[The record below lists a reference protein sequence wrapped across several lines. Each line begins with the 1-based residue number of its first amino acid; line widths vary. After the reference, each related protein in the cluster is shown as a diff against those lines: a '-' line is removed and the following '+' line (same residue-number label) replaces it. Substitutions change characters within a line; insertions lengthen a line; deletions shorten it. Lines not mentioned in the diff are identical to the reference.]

1 MPTSYVM
8 KAITKVLM
16 TWLQTTI
23 HALVDADQTGFLSGH
38 HISENI
44 VYAAD
49 LLRCCHSRK
58 APTLVFKI
66 DFRKAFDSVNWSS
79 LLAILKTRGFDERW
93 CLWMERILD
102 TGHTAILLNGVPRC
116 WIRCRNGLRQGD
128 PLSPHLFII
137 VADVLQRLIRN
148 AWASGTIAHPLSPD
162 TPCPVLQCADDTLIL
177 CKASTEVAA
186 CLKQVLDD
194 FALATGLII
203 NFHKSCFIPM
213 DVGSGDAASM
223 ATFLGCPI
231 SSFPQPYLGLPLS
244 PTKLPASAFAPL
256 SSPLIEG
263 GFSIKDLHRQNRCLL
278 LNFVHKLHQSNPL
291 PWKTWFYSHTGRD
304 LGDFSAPPRS
314 WRRSSLSVFPST
326 VPSPGR
332 QWWTAAPR
340 PSGWISGSPGSRL
353 RRASPPFSPTAP
365 AATPRWPR
373 WSREGW
379 ACGLAF
385 IAAAESELLVI
396 RRFIDGTSLR
406 GGPDRRAIDSPST
419 PRFSSREA
427 YRALS
432 PVHPVD
438 TTARLTWPLRIPTKV
453 KIFAYLVDIDRL
465 STRVNLFYK
474 SCAPS
479 DICAACTSP
488 ETGRHLFFD
497 CPVSTA
503 IWGQLDV
510 PIPAGSF
517 SIWDLPAPPPSPSG
531 AWHFGV
537 AAILW
542 SIWKS
547 RNDLVFNRVT
557 HSTTSTLRKV
567 CDDLTLWRW
576 RLRPADRTSLD
587 GLRAF
592 LLARAV
598 A

>member
-66 DFRKAFDSVNWSS
+66 DFRKAFDS
-79 LLAILKTRGFDERW
+79 
-93 CLWMERILD
+93 
-102 TGHTAILLNGVPRC
+102 
-116 WIRCRNGLRQGD
+116 GD

-256 SSPLIEG
+256 SSPLIV
-263 GFSIKDLHRQNRCLL
+263 GFLAG
-278 LNFVHKLHQSNPL
+278 VHIFCPL
-291 PWKTWFYSHTGRD
+291 G
-304 LGDFSAPPRS
+304 
-314 WRRSSLSVFPST
+314 
-326 VPSPGR
+326 
-332 QWWTAAPR
+332 
-340 PSGWISGSPGSRL
+340 
-353 RRASPPFSPTAP
+353 
-365 AATPRWPR
+365 
-373 WSREGW
+373 
-379 ACGLAF
+379 
-385 IAAAESELLVI
+385 
-396 RRFIDGTSLR
+396 
-406 GGPDRRAIDSPST
+406 
-419 PRFSSREA
+419 
-427 YRALS
+427 
-432 PVHPVD
+432 
-438 TTARLTWPLRIPTKV
+438 
-453 KIFAYLVDIDRL
+453 
-465 STRVNLFYK
+465 
-474 SCAPS
+474 
-479 DICAACTSP
+479 
-488 ETGRHLFFD
+488 
-497 CPVSTA
+497 
-503 IWGQLDV
+503 
-510 PIPAGSF
+510 
-517 SIWDLPAPPPSPSG
+517 
-531 AWHFGV
+531 
-537 AAILW
+537 
-542 SIWKS
+542 
-547 RNDLVFNRVT
+547 
-557 HSTTSTLRKV
+557 
-567 CDDLTLWRW
+567 
-576 RLRPADRTSLD
+576 
-587 GLRAF
+587 
-592 LLARAV
+592 
-598 A
+598 

>member
-1 MPTSYVM
+1 VTPSSWCFDLSSLYPNALPLNESLSAPFIPEEIKNAFTTMNKLSSPSLDGFGPSFLSTFWATVSHDVLGVFSSFYDGTIDLSRINRAFLVLLPKIDATVHPSQFCPISLQNYVM

-256 SSPLIEG
+256 SSPLIV
-263 GFSIKDLHRQNRCLL
+263 GFLAG
-278 LNFVHKLHQSNPL
+278 VHIFCPL
-291 PWKTWFYSHTGRD
+291 G
-304 LGDFSAPPRS
+304 
-314 WRRSSLSVFPST
+314 
-326 VPSPGR
+326 
-332 QWWTAAPR
+332 
-340 PSGWISGSPGSRL
+340 
-353 RRASPPFSPTAP
+353 
-365 AATPRWPR
+365 
-373 WSREGW
+373 
-379 ACGLAF
+379 
-385 IAAAESELLVI
+385 
-396 RRFIDGTSLR
+396 
-406 GGPDRRAIDSPST
+406 
-419 PRFSSREA
+419 
-427 YRALS
+427 
-432 PVHPVD
+432 
-438 TTARLTWPLRIPTKV
+438 
-453 KIFAYLVDIDRL
+453 
-465 STRVNLFYK
+465 
-474 SCAPS
+474 
-479 DICAACTSP
+479 
-488 ETGRHLFFD
+488 
-497 CPVSTA
+497 
-503 IWGQLDV
+503 
-510 PIPAGSF
+510 
-517 SIWDLPAPPPSPSG
+517 
-531 AWHFGV
+531 
-537 AAILW
+537 
-542 SIWKS
+542 
-547 RNDLVFNRVT
+547 
-557 HSTTSTLRKV
+557 
-567 CDDLTLWRW
+567 
-576 RLRPADRTSLD
+576 
-587 GLRAF
+587 
-592 LLARAV
+592 
-598 A
+598 

>member
-1 MPTSYVM
+1 M

-256 SSPLIEG
+256 SSPLIV
-263 GFSIKDLHRQNRCLL
+263 GFLAG
-278 LNFVHKLHQSNPL
+278 VHIFCPL
-291 PWKTWFYSHTGRD
+291 G
-304 LGDFSAPPRS
+304 
-314 WRRSSLSVFPST
+314 
-326 VPSPGR
+326 
-332 QWWTAAPR
+332 
-340 PSGWISGSPGSRL
+340 
-353 RRASPPFSPTAP
+353 
-365 AATPRWPR
+365 
-373 WSREGW
+373 
-379 ACGLAF
+379 
-385 IAAAESELLVI
+385 
-396 RRFIDGTSLR
+396 
-406 GGPDRRAIDSPST
+406 
-419 PRFSSREA
+419 
-427 YRALS
+427 
-432 PVHPVD
+432 
-438 TTARLTWPLRIPTKV
+438 
-453 KIFAYLVDIDRL
+453 
-465 STRVNLFYK
+465 
-474 SCAPS
+474 
-479 DICAACTSP
+479 
-488 ETGRHLFFD
+488 
-497 CPVSTA
+497 
-503 IWGQLDV
+503 
-510 PIPAGSF
+510 
-517 SIWDLPAPPPSPSG
+517 
-531 AWHFGV
+531 
-537 AAILW
+537 
-542 SIWKS
+542 
-547 RNDLVFNRVT
+547 
-557 HSTTSTLRKV
+557 
-567 CDDLTLWRW
+567 
-576 RLRPADRTSLD
+576 
-587 GLRAF
+587 
-592 LLARAV
+592 
-598 A
+598 